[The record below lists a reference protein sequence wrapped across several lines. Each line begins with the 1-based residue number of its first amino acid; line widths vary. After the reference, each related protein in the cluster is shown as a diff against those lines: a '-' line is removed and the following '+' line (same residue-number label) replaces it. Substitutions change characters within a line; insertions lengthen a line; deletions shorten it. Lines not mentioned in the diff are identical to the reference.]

1 MFVDDALEFGESLV
15 EELTVAAGGETGDD
29 EFGPGGLSAV
39 DQVPRCQVAGLA
51 KIACIELAA
60 GALEAFSGFH
70 DRKVMLKAR
79 AWAKSG
85 GSISVP

>member
-15 EELTVAAGGETGDD
+15 KELAVAAGGETGSD
-29 EFGPGGLSAV
+29 ELGPGGLSAV
-39 DQVPRCQVAGLA
+39 DQVPRCQIAGLA
-51 KIACIELAA
+51 KIACIEPVA

-70 DRKVMLKAR
+70 DRKVMLKAH